1 VGGKGIAVQLFS
13 ALVLLAGLLA
23 TEKNYA
29 QSNADSVVSA
39 ADLPNRYVHVLKGK
53 TVGVVAN
60 QSARV
65 GNTMLVDYLL
75 SQGIQVVRVFSPE
88 HGFGGKAEAGQHLAD
103 STYPGTNL
111 PLISLYG
118 KKKMPSA
125 DDLQGIQWLVFD
137 MQDVGVRF
145 YTYLST
151 LYHVLQSAALH
162 KTNVMILDRPN
173 PNGFYVDG
181 PVLADTT
188 LRSFVGVIP
197 IPVVHGCTLG
207 ELGLMIKGQGWI
219 KHAEHLEL
227 TVVPCRGY
235 YHSVLWTPSLPPS
248 PNLRNQRS
256 ILLYPT
262 LCLFEG
268 TPLSVGRGTNH
279 PFEAIGH
286 PSYLG
291 LSFRFEPG
299 PGPSLHAGKTCQG
312 WDFRAVPIDTL
323 YRHPRLRLDWIAEAY
338 ARFPEKER
346 FFSGFFNKLAGNRT
360 LQEQLERGASE
371 QEIRASWA
379 PELDAYKRIRKQYLL
394 YPD

>member
-1 VGGKGIAVQLFS
+1 
-13 ALVLLAGLLA
+13 
-23 TEKNYA
+23 
-29 QSNADSVVSA
+29 
-39 ADLPNRYVHVLKGK
+39 
-53 TVGVVAN
+53 
-60 QSARV
+60 
-65 GNTMLVDYLL
+65 
-75 SQGIQVVRVFSPE
+75 
-88 HGFGGKAEAGQHLAD
+88 LAD

-125 DDLQGIQWLVFD
+125 DDLRGIQWLVFD

-151 LYHVLQSAALH
+151 LHHVLESAALH
-162 KTNVMILDRPN
+162 KVKVLILDRPN

-197 IPVVHGCTLG
+197 VPVVHGCTLG

-219 KHAEHLEL
+219 KNAGNLEL

-248 PNLRNQRS
+248 PNLRSQRA

-262 LCLFEG
+262 LCMFEG
-268 TPLSVGRGTNH
+268 TPLSVGRGTAH
-279 PFEAIGH
+279 PFEVVGH
-286 PSYLG
+286 PSYSG
-291 LSFRFEPG
+291 LAYQFQPG
-299 PGPSLHAGKTCQG
+299 PGASLHAGKTCQG
-312 WDFRAVPIDTL
+312 WDFRSVPTDTL
-323 YRHPRLRLDWIAEAY
+323 YLHPRLRLDWIVEAY
-338 ARFPEKER
+338 THYPQKER
-346 FFSGFFNKLAGNRT
+346 FFSGFFDKLAGNKT
-360 LQEQLERGASE
+360 LHHQLEGGKLE

-379 PELDAYKRIRKQYLL
+379 PELEAYKRIRKQYLL

>member
-1 VGGKGIAVQLFS
+1 MLM
-13 ALVLLAGLLA
+13 LLAGILSVPKA
-23 TEKNYA
+23 SA
-29 QSNADSVVSA
+29 QTPKDSVVAA
-39 ADLPNRYVHVLKGK
+39 ADLPNRYLPILSGQ
-53 TVGVVAN
+53 TIGVVTN

-65 GNTMLVDYLL
+65 GNTLLVDYLL
-75 SQGIQVVRVFSPE
+75 KHDMNVVRVFSPE

-103 STYPGTNL
+103 STYPGTAL

-125 DDLQGIQWLVFD
+125 DDLRGIQWLVFD

-151 LYHVLQSAALH
+151 LHHVLESAALH
-162 KTNVMILDRPN
+162 NIKVLILDRPN

-181 PVLADTT
+181 PVLADST

-197 IPVVHGCTLG
+197 VPVVHGCTLG
-207 ELGLMIKGQGWI
+207 ELALMIKGQGWI
-219 KHAEHLEL
+219 KNAGSLEL

-248 PNLRNQRS
+248 PNLRSQRA

-268 TPLSVGRGTNH
+268 TPLSVGRGTDH

-286 PSYLG
+286 PSYSG
-291 LSFRFEPG
+291 LTYQFQPEPG
-299 PGPSLHAGKTCQG
+299 ASLHAGKICQG
-312 WDFRAVPIDTL
+312 WDFRSVPIDTL
-323 YRHPRLRLDWIAEAY
+323 YLHPRLRLDWIAEAY
-338 ARFPEKER
+338 AHYPEKER
-346 FFSGFFNKLAGNRT
+346 FFSGFFDKLAGNKT
-360 LQEQLERGASE
+360 LHQQLEGGLWE

-379 PELDAYKRIRKQYLL
+379 PELEAYKRIRKKYLI